1 MDGKTPYTDKA
12 LYDKNS
18 PFWFAPRITAPLLL
32 LQGDQ
37 DMQVPIAQGQWMFQ
51 AMRRLGKTVEFR
63 TYPGADHS
71 IIRANHEYYVDY
83 YEQIFR
89 WWSLYLRSD
98 TKPQ

>member
-12 LYDKNS
+12 LYDENS

-71 IIRANHEYYVDY
+71 IIRANHDYYVDY
-83 YEQIFR
+83 YEQMFR
-89 WWSLYLRSD
+89 WWSLDGKAD
-98 TKPQ
+98 TETQ